1 MAGVHKI
8 RLPHPYC
15 ASAGQAARTCGLAEG
30 MSQGRRSRVRWRSE
44 QEMSGLLGKEGLAE
58 SRVGSSGAA
67 NGVEFDVGCVY
78 GPSFPQRRSYLIGFE
93 TEISLKK

>member
-1 MAGVHKI
+1 
-8 RLPHPYC
+8 
-15 ASAGQAARTCGLAEG
+15 
-30 MSQGRRSRVRWRSE
+30 
-44 QEMSGLLGKEGLAE
+44 MSGLLGKEGLAE